1 MKIDHKT
8 TLLLIDLQK
17 GFEDIEYW
25 GGGRNNPEAELNA
38 SKVLKAWRDKGLP
51 LYHIQH
57 CSTTKGSPLEHNNT
71 GNEFIDLVKPMK
83 DEPVIQKNVNSAF
96 IGTDLK
102 KQLEE
107 KGVTKLVIV
116 GLTTD
121 HCIST
126 TTRMAGNFGFETYL
140 IEDAVATFDK
150 IGVNGEKYPAQL
162 IHDTALASLH
172 EEFAMVIQSS
182 DLMKLL

>member
-1 MKIDHKT
+1 MKIDHKAA
-8 TLLLIDLQK
+8 LLLIDLQK

-25 GGGRNNPEAELNA
+25 GGGRNNPDAELNA
-38 SKVLKAWRDKGLP
+38 SKILKVWRDRGLP

-57 CSTTKGSPLEHNNT
+57 CSTTQGSPLEPNMP
-71 GNEFIDLVKPMK
+71 GNEFMDLTKPIEN
-83 DEPVIQKNVNSAF
+83 EPIIQKNVNSAF

-102 KQLEE
+102 EQLDE
-107 KGVTKLVIV
+107 KGITKLVIV
-116 GLTTD
+116 GFTTD

-126 TTRMAGNFGFETYL
+126 TSRMAGNFGFETYL
-140 IEDAVATFDK
+140 IEDALATFDK

-172 EEFAMVIQSS
+172 KEFAMVIQTS
-182 DLMKLL
+182 DLMDLL

>member
-8 TLLLIDLQK
+8 ALLLIDLQK

-25 GGGRNNPEAELNA
+25 GGGRNNPDAELNA
-38 SKVLKAWRDKGLP
+38 SKILKVWRDKGLP
-51 LYHIQH
+51 LYHVQH
-57 CSTTKGSPLEHNNT
+57 CSTTKSSPLEPNMP
-71 GNEFIDLVKPMK
+71 GNEFMDLTKPIEN
-83 DEPVIQKNVNSAF
+83 EPIIQKNVNSAF

-102 KQLEE
+102 EQLDK
-107 KGVTKLVIV
+107 KGISKLVIV

-126 TTRMAGNFGFETYL
+126 TSRMAGNFGFETYL
-140 IEDAVATFDK
+140 IEDALATFDK
-150 IGVNGEKYPAQL
+150 IGVNGKKYPAQL

-172 EEFAMVIQSS
+172 EEFAMVIQTS